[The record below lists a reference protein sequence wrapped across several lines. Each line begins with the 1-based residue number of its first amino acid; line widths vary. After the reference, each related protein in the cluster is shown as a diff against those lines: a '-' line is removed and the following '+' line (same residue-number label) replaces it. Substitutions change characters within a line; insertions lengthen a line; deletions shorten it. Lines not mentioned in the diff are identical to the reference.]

1 MEFAKQAHCTYY
13 ARYHLVFVTKYRRKL
28 LKQGMGAYLVRILH
42 NITKQYPEVHILT
55 ANTDEDHVH
64 LFVSIPPKFAVS
76 TVVGYMK
83 GRSAYAMRKK
93 FSFLKLPEYR
103 MGQFWS
109 DGYFVSTVGA
119 DEETIRRYIEH
130 QGRED
135 HGQALLVL

>member
-1 MEFAKQAHCTYY
+1 
-13 ARYHLVFVTKYRRKL
+13 
-28 LKQGMGAYLVRILH
+28 MGAYLLKILPH
-42 NITKQYPEVHILT
+42 VSRAYPEVHVLT

-64 LFVSIPPKFAVS
+64 LFVSIPPKIAVS

-83 GRSAYAMRKK
+83 GWSAHAMRRK
-93 FSFLKLPEYR
+93 FSFLTLPEYR
-103 MGQFWS
+103 MASFWS

-130 QGRED
+130 QGKED